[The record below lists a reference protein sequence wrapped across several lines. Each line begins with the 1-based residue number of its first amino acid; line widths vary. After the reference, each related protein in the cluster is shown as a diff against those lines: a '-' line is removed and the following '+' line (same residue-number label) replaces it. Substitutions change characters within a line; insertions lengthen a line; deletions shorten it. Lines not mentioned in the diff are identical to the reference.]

1 MKNLRANI
9 LRGKDKIGEN
19 LIEVTDGKSK
29 ILLECGVALEPTEK
43 SREIET
49 KVLNSNYDAIIITH
63 YHLDHSALLK
73 NPLNTKKIFIS
84 KGAFNV
90 LEYCNAISKE
100 NKNRVEFLQDQKIFS
115 VGEIKCKPYLCD
127 HSAFDSYMIEIE
139 KGGEIILYTGDFRSN
154 GRKNYQ
160 NLLNKLSKMVD
171 LLIIEGTNI
180 ISKNLTEKELE
191 EKAIDIFSKHNKV
204 FILQSTLNIDRTVSF
219 YRASKRTNKPFIM
232 GISSA
237 DICSNIKNI
246 PNPKTFDSCY
256 TYLNRAVDN
265 DCYTKTKENYQTK
278 LLGRGQI
285 SKMEKFTMQI
295 NSNMLKYLQKL
306 SVITSLQD
314 SILIYS
320 MWQGYKPKMQQFLEG
335 VKVLGIKVVDLHT
348 SGHADIAAIK
358 KLIQSVNP
366 EEIEFVH
373 TEKDS
378 WSLFEKTFHL
388 LKTHN
393 SPLA

>member
-1 MKNLRANI
+1 
-9 LRGKDKIGEN
+9 
-19 LIEVTDGKSK
+19 
-29 ILLECGVALEPTEK
+29 
-43 SREIET
+43 
-49 KVLNSNYDAIIITH
+49 
-63 YHLDHSALLK
+63 
-73 NPLNTKKIFIS
+73 
-84 KGAFNV
+84 
-90 LEYCNAISKE
+90 
-100 NKNRVEFLQDQKIFS
+100 
-115 VGEIKCKPYLCD
+115 
-127 HSAFDSYMIEIE
+127 MIEIE

-219 YRASKRTNKPFIM
+219 YRASKRTNNPFIM

-265 DCYTKTKENYQTK
+265 DCYTKAKENYQTK

-306 SVITSLQD
+306 SVVTSLQD

-358 KLIQSVNP
+358 KLIQRVNP

-378 WSLFEKTFHL
+378 WCLF
-388 LKTHN
+388 
-393 SPLA
+393 